1 MQECTV
7 MFEDTQ
13 SYRVNLSL
21 PPGLNYAFE
30 NISWENT
37 NSVNLLNK
45 DGVIW

>member
-13 SYRVNLSL
+13 SYRVNWSL
-21 PPGLNYAFE
+21 PPGVNCAFE
-30 NISWENT
+30 NILWENT

>member
-1 MQECTV
+1 MQECIA

-13 SYRVNLSL
+13 SYRVNLLLS
-21 PPGLNYAFE
+21 PGVNRTFE

-45 DGVIW
+45 DDVFW